1 MLPVNISYPLFEAN
15 QVLSNE
21 HLNQLFDYLDEQ
33 ERLTRTNLIGIG
45 IVCGLE
51 PSIADSGDSIS
62 ISKGCG
68 VTSQGFLISW
78 GVQQALEWYR
88 PYEVPDA
95 LPYREFGTGSDPFV
109 AFPMWELTADRNNDP
124 TAVRVS
130 RDFLQGVNQAPG
142 EGDEKI
148 LVLFLECEAESNR
161 NCSPNSCN
169 DKGTTVTANIRP
181 LLIRK
186 QDIDLLQARIRALGP
201 EAEAYFSL
209 ADSMSSRLDLPTL
222 KLPRFDVAATN
233 LGSTTSI
240 FSAFQLAM
248 SQPVVEGVATALSEA
263 HQAFAPLLTDYN
275 TNPFANLD
283 TSWSYLYDGSIEA
296 NGQYLWYQYFYDHLD
311 TIIQAYEEFR
321 LRGLEVLGLCCPDSR
336 LFKRHLFL
344 GNMGTD
350 PIDDS
355 YRHSFVPSPLFTR
368 QQGAL
373 AELRLLF
380 ARLVT
385 LVQQLELPPNVNTL
399 VGNLPGSIVGNLPG
413 SIIGGVRPIT
423 DIVSP
428 IEGGFTTGVSTV
440 RPTVSTVRPTI
451 ATIRPGVLQP
461 VTNFTLAR
469 PQVLTAFRPRLATA
483 IKITPSLLGGPL
495 SRKAIPYHYRPV
507 PLYEQWS
514 YHLTRQGKARHN
526 LGYRSNAW
534 NTTDLFVRFP
544 LQYDLEPNNFLRIEG
559 HIGQNYV
566 LVLNEILQ
574 QKDRSRLPIDV
585 VALKSGFNADSIPLP
600 EEVAEC
606 HFQDLDTLYHAFR
619 EELICQICETIKRFY
634 LTPILPSEVPSG
646 FFGTRIPQ
654 LPFLQDCAPNF
665 RYHDDSIG
673 AFYEDNLNRHTSTA
687 PYLGGLESAYIYHV
701 LFIFN
706 LVRLAELIPT
716 ELSQLD
722 MNAFRL
728 QHNALMGLMQALNNF
743 ALQVT
748 NDARTNDDNPSE
760 QLDIEEFSDQMDMIL
775 YACKLESFQRIFDEY
790 QDRLDKVRERLL
802 FSKFADDHPGL
813 QHKAG
818 VPMGG
823 TFVMVYHGEDQ
834 PDDVPVQEGN
844 FTIRGRVS
852 VDGQSLPGATI
863 VQVGTTFGTTTDF
876 DGNFTIQVNSLPARL
891 QVNMVGFENR
901 EVIVTS
907 DDELVDID
915 LAAPADENDNLG
927 RFANLAP
934 GTVIADFYLPYLC
947 CSDCAPVQFVL
958 PKEPPTFSW
967 EQVGCTTPNFT
978 GDIRITPSG
987 GTPPYDYSTDG
998 GVNWIALGD
1007 EPIAVNNGSSIQIR
1021 DAEGTISVRRTIELA
1036 PPLSIDPGASVCDA
1050 DGQNFRVEVFI
1061 NGGTPPYSVIANG
1074 QTYVVP
1080 AGENVGFASFPSG
1093 QGGEVIVRDS
1103 NEPACERTF
1112 TAEALTCAQPC
1123 GLPCNGITRE
1133 AGHPFWMQRNPS
1145 GVRYQN
1151 VQVRVTNLTVLGVQ
1165 ANEVVTFNTDQLGEL
1180 SEILNPNS
1188 SFNSAGAFTSFWNQR
1203 IPQANEFIRSE
1214 LGDVF
1219 GTPEHPILTLNYDAA
1234 GVDGFTTLRI
1244 EHYDCHQYTIE
1255 LMLSFSGA
1263 SVGKHDYER
1272 TWIYTQQGSDV
1283 FERAVRNQQEE
1294 FIGRATLP
1302 AYNAVIRDRCNPN
1315 VPDQQLCVDP
1325 EPFQIATE
1333 ANSQEIFLFAQNAN
1347 GRDVMWVT
1355 EWLLPAIG
1363 SGEQTSGAV
1372 TPDFSP
1378 TYVVRA
1384 IAVDP
1389 ETTCASSATT
1399 TVNI

>member
-95 LPYREFGTGSDPFV
+95 LPYREFGTGSDPFM

-130 RDFLQGVNQAPG
+130 RDFLQGVDQAPG
-142 EGDEKI
+142 EGGEKI

-181 LLIRK
+181 LLIRR

-201 EAEAYFSL
+201 EAEAYFSI

-240 FSAFQLAM
+240 FTAFQLTM
-248 SQPVVEGVATALSEA
+248 SQPVVEGVANALSAA
-263 HQAFAPLLTDYN
+263 HQAFAPLLTDFN

-283 TSWSYLYDGSIEA
+283 TSWSYLYDGSIESD
-296 NGQYLWYQYFYDHLD
+296 GQYLWYQYFYDHLD

-385 LVQQLELPPNVNTL
+385 LVQELELPPNVNTL
-399 VGNLPGSIVGNLPG
+399 VGNLPGSIIGNLPG

-428 IEGGFTTGVSTV
+428 IAGGFTTGVETV
-440 RPTVSTVRPTI
+440 RPPITSF
-451 ATIRPGVLQP
+451 RPGILRP
-461 VTNFTLAR
+461 ITNFTLAR
-469 PQVLTAFRPRLATA
+469 PQILTAFRPRLATA

-514 YHLTRQGKARHN
+514 YHLSRQGKARHN
-526 LGYRSNAW
+526 LGYRSDSW

-544 LQYDLEPNNFLRIEG
+544 LQYDLEPHNFLRIEG

-566 LVLNEILQ
+566 LVLNEILE
-574 QKDRSRLPIDV
+574 QKERSRLPIDV
-585 VALKSGFNADSIPLP
+585 VALKSGFNADTIPLP

-606 HFQDLDTLYHAFR
+606 HFQDLDALYHAFR

-634 LTPILPSEVPSG
+634 LTPILPSEIPSG

-654 LPFLQDCAPNF
+654 LPFLQACAPNF

-673 AFYEDNLNRHTSTA
+673 AYYEDNLALHTATA
-687 PYLGGLESAYIYHV
+687 PYLGGLDSAYIYHV

-706 LVRLAELIPT
+706 LVRLAELVPT

-722 MNAFRL
+722 MTAFR
-728 QHNALMGLMQALNNF
+728 QQYNALMGLMQALNNF
-743 ALQVT
+743 ALQIT
-748 NDARTNDDNPSE
+748 NDARTNDDNGSDE
-760 QLDIEEFSDQMDMIL
+760 LDIEEFSDQMDMIL

-790 QDRLDKVRERLL
+790 EDRLEKVRERLL

-834 PDDVPVQEGN
+834 PDDVVVQEGS
-844 FTIRGRVS
+844 FTIRGQVV
-852 VDGQSLPGATI
+852 VDGQPLSGVNI
-863 VQVGTTFGTTTDF
+863 VQVGTTNGVTTDF
-876 DGNFTIQVNSLPARL
+876 DGNYTIQVNSLPARL
-891 QVNMVGFENR
+891 QVNMVGFESR
-901 EVIVTS
+901 EIIVVS
-907 DDELVDID
+907 ANQRADVD
-915 LAAPADENDNLG
+915 LALPAEENDTLG

-978 GDIRITPSG
+978 GEILISPSG

-998 GVNWIALGD
+998 GVNWSPLGE
-1007 EPIAVNNGSSIQIR
+1007 EPIPVNNGSSIQIR
-1021 DAEGTISVRRTIELA
+1021 DAEGTISIRRTVELL

-1050 DGQNFRVEVFI
+1050 DGANFRVEVFI
-1061 NGGTPPYSVIANG
+1061 DGGRPPYRVIANG
-1074 QTYVVP
+1074 QTYDVP
-1080 AGENVGFASFPSG
+1080 VGESVGYATFASG
-1093 QGGEVIVRDS
+1093 QGGEVVIQDS
-1103 NEPACERTF
+1103 SNPACERSF
-1112 TAEALTCAQPC
+1112 TAEPVTCVQPC
-1123 GLPCNGITRE
+1123 GLPCNGMTRE
-1133 AGHPFWMQRNPS
+1133 SGHPFWIQRNPAPDI
-1145 GVRYQN
+1145 GYYN
-1151 VQVRVTNLTVLGVQ
+1151 VQVRVTNLTVIGEQPNQVVSFN
-1165 ANEVVTFNTDQLGEL
+1165 ANQLGQL
-1180 SEILNPNS
+1180 SEILSPNG
-1188 SFNSAGAFTSFWNQR
+1188 NLRTAGTFTASWNQR
-1203 IPQANEFIRSE
+1203 IPRANDLIRSVLE
-1214 LGDVF
+1214 PAF
-1219 GTPEHPILTLNYDAA
+1219 GSPEHPILTLTYDAV

-1244 EHYDCHQYTIE
+1244 EHYDCHQYTME
-1255 LMLSFSGA
+1255 LLVSFSG
-1263 SVGKHDYER
+1263 VEPGIHDYER
-1272 TWIYTQQGSDV
+1272 NWIYTQNGSQV
-1283 FERAVRNQQEE
+1283 FERSSRNNQEQFE
-1294 FIGRATLP
+1294 GRAILP
-1302 AYNAVIRDRCNPN
+1302 AYNSVIRDRCNPDVPEEVLCTETDPFEIVEVLGESILIASN
-1315 VPDQQLCVDP
+1315 VD
-1325 EPFQIATE
+1325 
-1333 ANSQEIFLFAQNAN
+1333 
-1347 GRDVMWVT
+1347 GRDVMWMA
-1355 EWLLPAIG
+1355 EYALPAIG
-1363 SGEQTSGAV
+1363 MGEQFETRLFGSITSRFV
-1372 TPDFSP
+1372 I
-1378 TYVVRA
+1378 RA

-1389 ETTCASSATT
+1389 TTSCATSASISITT
-1399 TVNI
+1399 LI